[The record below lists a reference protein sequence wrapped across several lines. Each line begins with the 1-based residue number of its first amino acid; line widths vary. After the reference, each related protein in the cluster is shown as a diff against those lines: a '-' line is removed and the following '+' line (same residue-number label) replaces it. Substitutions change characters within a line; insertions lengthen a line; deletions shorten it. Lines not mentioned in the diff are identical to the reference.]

1 MTIKELKELVEK
13 MDDNINIF
21 MSESDFLDR
30 LDVPKKSLKFETFF
44 ENSMKYGITQFIEFL
59 KNNNIEFDYI
69 YNEDKTFY
77 ETGNEER
84 FPAVKII
91 LKGKID
97 RKQVADFCYNE
108 FKNSQ
113 SECRA
118 VFEPEEKT
126 VYLLDKEQTEF

>member
-1 MTIKELKELVEK
+1 
-13 MDDNINIF
+13 
-21 MSESDFLDR
+21 
-30 LDVPKKSLKFETFF
+30 
-44 ENSMKYGITQFIEFL
+44 MKYGITQFIEFL
-59 KNNNIEFDYI
+59 KKNNIEFDYI

-77 ETGNEER
+77 ETGDEER

-97 RKQVADFCYNE
+97 RKQIADFCYNE